1 MVQGVA
7 IDDDGGIINV
17 NPATGEEILPRIPC
31 TTPTELEDMVQAAVI
46 AQSSWS
52 RVPTKERIRLLRES
66 LKGLSLQSTQLAET
80 IVAEMGKPLKEA
92 IDEVR
97 GATQKDEYLDL
108 LQKSLE
114 PQRRGS
120 SVVVRHSLGV
130 VAVLSPWN
138 FPCDEILLLVL
149 PALASGNVAIV
160 KPSEVAPQ
168 TGELVVKTIAE
179 GLPPGV
185 LQLAQGDGGVGSM
198 LVKHSNVNLV
208 AMTGSSATG
217 KKILE
222 SAAPQLKRFVLEL
235 GGKDP
240 MIVFED
246 ADLEKAAADAVA
258 YSLSN
263 SGQACCSIERI
274 YVAQSIYEEFSQ
286 RVAQNAAQYIVGNG
300 LDAHVKVGPLVSAV
314 QRDKVK
320 EHVDDA
326 IAKGARVLFESAV
339 PSDLMGHFYP
349 VTVLADV
356 RDGMQAYRE
365 ETFGPV
371 VSLTPFD
378 GSEAEAIRLA
388 NDTVYG
394 LASCLYTTDMERA
407 ERVAMAI
414 DAGQVGINC
423 YSLEH
428 MDVGCPWV
436 GHKSSGFGYHSGPE
450 GFHQFSIPKSLVYTP
465 N

>member
-1 MVQGVA
+1 M
-7 IDDDGGIINV
+7 
-17 NPATGEEILPRIPC
+17 
-31 TTPTELEDMVQAAVI
+31 
-46 AQSSWS
+46 
-52 RVPTKERIRLLRES
+52 
-66 LKGLSLQSTQLAET
+66 AET
-80 IVAEMGKPLKEA
+80 IVAEMGKPLAEA
-92 IDEVR
+92 TEEVR

-108 LQKSLE
+108 LQRSLD

-120 SVVVRHSLGV
+120 SVVVRHPLGV

-168 TGELVVKTIAE
+168 TGAIVVNTIAE

-185 LQLAQGDGGVGSM
+185 LQLAQGDGIVGSM
-198 LVKHSNVNLV
+198 LVKHGSVNMV

-263 SGQACCSIERI
+263 SGQVCCSIERI
-274 YVAQSIYEEFSQ
+274 FVAQSIYEDFSQ
-286 RVAQNAAQYIVGNG
+286 RVAQHAAHYNVGNG
-300 LDAHVKVGPLVSAV
+300 MDAHVKVGPLVSAV
-314 QRDKVK
+314 QRSKVK

-326 IAKGARVLFESAV
+326 ITKGARVLFESTV
-339 PSDLMGHFYP
+339 PSTLKGHFYP

-378 GSEAEAIRLA
+378 GSEEEAIRLA

-394 LASCLYTTDMERA
+394 LASCLYTSDMGRA

-450 GFHQFSIPKSLVYTP
+450 GFHQFSIPKSLVYRP
-465 N
+465 DERIAESLVK